1 MPEQPNPPGGQ
12 RNPLADEIE
21 AFLREAAQKRGRA
34 YTPPRPAQGGPR
46 PQPQRPQ
53 PQQPIPAELVE
64 ERRPSVADDV
74 QRHTAK
80 DRVGEPQTQLGK
92 GVAQAAKSVQAHL
105 QQTFDQGVGRLT
117 ALRSAIPPPREAMLP
132 SSPVDRVVDAAP
144 AVLASQ
150 IAELMRNPA
159 AFRQAFLLGEIL
171 HRPEERW
178 R

>member
-1 MPEQPNPPGGQ
+1 MPDRPNPPGGR

-34 YTPPRPAQGGPR
+34 YTPPRPTA
-46 PQPQRPQ
+46 QRPQ
-53 PQQPIPAELVE
+53 PQQTQQPIPAEAVD
-64 ERRPSVADDV
+64 ERRDSVAEDV
-74 QRHTAK
+74 QRHAAK
-80 DRVGEPQTQLGK
+80 TRVGMPEAELGK
-92 GVAQAAKSVQAHL
+92 GAAQAAKSVQAHL
-105 QQTFDQGVGRLT
+105 QQTFDHDVGRLT
-117 ALRSAIPPPREAMLP
+117 KLRSAIAPPREAELP

-150 IAELMRNPA
+150 IAALMRDPA